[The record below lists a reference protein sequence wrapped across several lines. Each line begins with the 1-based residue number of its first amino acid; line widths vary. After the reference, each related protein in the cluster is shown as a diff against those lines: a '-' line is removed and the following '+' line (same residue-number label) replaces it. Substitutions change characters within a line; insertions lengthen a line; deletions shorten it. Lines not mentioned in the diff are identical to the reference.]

1 MGEGHAG
8 TGEHTTRIESSG
20 GDALVRDDASGGGV
34 GDDAVQTAG
43 VQTTAEDAQTLFTHT
58 ESSLESAAE
67 SSKSKP
73 PPPTPVGGPERST
86 PTTRAQSQ
94 SQSSAQIERETPIR
108 LARQLSRQAGDFL
121 QEAGATVTA
130 SPAVR
135 RAREGIEKLQRLSR
149 SSRDSREAP
158 ESGKVLP
165 TKRGSFLSKDTGT
178 GNLGVGGRAIRVKEP
193 GTELLACTGHV
204 FVFGDLNYRVDPG
217 AVVAGKWGA
226 MWKKTNGAASGS
238 IAAAVAGL
246 AAKSAKKKA
255 VADAFQATSPSS
267 GKGARPTNAEDLG
280 SNPAGS
286 GGPGSSV
293 TNTPVAP
300 RSPRLSVASVGSRG
314 AVSGAVT
321 PGGGGSDADDAFNS
335 QAWVEGWRAVATL
348 VENSDWPALRR
359 GDQLARELRAGLV
372 LHGFREGELGFR
384 PTFKLDTGGGKV
396 GGGKKGGKK
405 EEADPGVKE
414 DSSVVSAVKSYSR
427 KRVPSWCDR
436 VVFTSLPGG
445 GSSSSARVN
454 VVTYGACHGLQ
465 TSDHAPVFA
474 SLEVACRGVAPPD
487 SPIFDDSY
495 PGPGNDE
502 SGANKSPWEG
512 RLRHTP
518 ERVKRLGGEGGAG
531 ARLVPTAP
539 PAAATVHIRGFR
551 VTAERFQKLDQKLDS
566 KLDSGAKETAPE
578 TAPETTT
585 LSTPKPPT
593 RPPETHKED
602 RDNHASASDAAATSD
617 VDAAAAAL
625 RKLAAVLS
633 DRNARSDSSYALP
646 AVTVHVSCE
655 GGVVVTSPEAPGDRS
670 ASVADVRAAKPPSEV
685 NTPGPREDVN
695 FIAYDSDDEARAA
708 YGSLEMVWSDDAM
721 PSVTLGPVEADA
733 RGVNTGGRTFEGSSD
748 EKNASSNTDSPTKQ
762 RGRLGNPVRAAGR
775 LLAGA
780 RRASRG
786 DSNRSGRGTPIG
798 TGSEPSSRRVSLDNS
813 SSIDDLKSSDASAHA
828 AALARG
834 IEALTVSSGD
844 DTSTRN
850 TWTRRAR
857 VASLG
862 ERHAVVT
869 VCVDGVAVG
878 SASVS
883 LFEPCVSLNAGSRIR
898 TRDVSDDT
906 DVLVS
911 DDTDVLVSDDAD
923 VLVSD
928 DADVLVRSA
937 DCAFVVPLT
946 RCGRLFGRVEGTVSI
961 ATPGGLDASSS

>member
-20 GDALVRDDASGGGV
+20 DDASVRDDASGGGV

-43 VQTTAEDAQTLFTHT
+43 VQTAEDAQSLFTHT
-58 ESSLESAAE
+58 ETANAESSLESATE

-73 PPPTPVGGPERST
+73 PPPTPVGGPSST

-135 RAREGIEKLQRLSR
+135 RAREGIEKLQS
-149 SSRDSREAP
+149 A
-158 ESGKVLP
+158 SGKVLP

-280 SNPAGS
+280 SNPTGS
-286 GGPGSSV
+286 NVSSV
-293 TNTPVAP
+293 SNTPVAP

-384 PTFKLDTGGGKV
+384 PTFKLDVGGGKV

-405 EEADPGVKE
+405 EADPGVKE

-474 SLEVACRGVAPPD
+474 SLEVACRGVARPD
-487 SPIFDDSY
+487 SAIFDDSY
-495 PGPGNDE
+495 PGPGDDE

-518 ERVKRLGGEGGAG
+518 ERVKRLGGEGGAR
-531 ARLVPTAP
+531 RLVPTAP

-602 RDNHASASDAAATSD
+602 RDAHASASDAAATSD

-625 RKLAAVLS
+625 RKLAAAVS

-695 FIAYDSDDEARAA
+695 FINAYDSDDEARAA
-708 YGSLEMVWSDDAM
+708 AAYGSSLGTRLEMVWSDDAM

-780 RRASRG
+780 RRASR

-798 TGSEPSSRRVSLDNS
+798 TGSEPSSRRVSLDDQ

-834 IEALTVSSGD
+834 IEALTVSSGE

-898 TRDVSDDT
+898 TRDVSDD
-906 DVLVS
+906 
-911 DDTDVLVSDDAD
+911 
-923 VLVSD
+923 
-928 DADVLVRSA
+928 ADVLVRSA

-961 ATPGGLDASSS
+961 ATPGGSVRSVTHRHDDE